1 MKKKI
6 AIIGAGIGGLTLANL
21 LQKDSEFE
29 FIIYEKEETLNLKEG
44 FGIQLAVNSV
54 FILNKIGFSN
64 LSKVEIYNPL
74 ELDFYSNK
82 DKICNLDLSQFNSE
96 TEKYTTLKRSILI
109 KFLKEKLFTNAIRF
123 NKTVE
128 RVKQNQN
135 TIKIDFKDGE
145 SEEVDYLVVSDGVYS
160 QTKSLIENKVFS
172 PNYFGSLAIR
182 TTVHTEKILDF
193 NKMNI
198 SLLMSSNAHMVL
210 YPVNTA
216 EHNLVF
222 IVRNK
227 VLNFSD
233 ERKLDFIE
241 TILEKSILKKNNN
254 LKSLLT
260 GVLNYWPIYTSKDAI
275 NSKFKNVFY
284 LGDAFYTLPPTM
296 AQGASQSVEGAMEL
310 FQSFKDQN
318 SNKKNL
324 YFTNRLN
331 RIKITKKRSSLNYF
345 AFHFSNKL
353 LVIFRN
359 LLFKKMIK
367 NKKFIENYLG
377 KVFRK

>member
-54 FILNKIGFSN
+54 FILNRIGFSS
-64 LSKVEIYNPL
+64 LSKVEMYNPL

-109 KFLKEKLFTNAIRF
+109 KFLKEKLFTNSIRF

-128 RVKQNQN
+128 RVRQNQN

-160 QTKSLIENKVFS
+160 QTKSIIENKVFS
-172 PNYFGSLAIR
+172 PNYLGSLAIR
-182 TTVHTEKILDF
+182 TTVQTRKILDF

-198 SLLMSSNAHMVL
+198 SLLMSSKAHMVL

>member
-54 FILNKIGFSN
+54 FILNRIGFSS
-64 LSKVEIYNPL
+64 LSKVEMYNPL

-109 KFLKEKLFTNAIRF
+109 KFLKEKLFTNSIRF

-128 RVKQNQN
+128 RVRQNQN

-160 QTKSLIENKVFS
+160 QTKSIIENKVFS

-182 TTVHTEKILDF
+182 TTVQTRKILDF

-198 SLLMSSNAHMVL
+198 SLLMSSKAHMVL

-216 EHNLVF
+216 EHNLVV

-233 ERKLDFIE
+233 EKKLDFIE
-241 TILEKSILKKNNN
+241 TILENSILKNDN

-260 GVLNYWPIYTSKDAI
+260 GVFNYWPIYISKDAI

-324 YFTNRLN
+324 YFINRLN
-331 RIKITKKRSSLNYF
+331 RIKIIKKRSSLNYF

-367 NKKFIENYLG
+367 NKKFIANYLG